1 VLFTADH
8 VLSRITPHQSPG
20 SITPFCG
27 LEHYLGSLEKIRRV
41 EGVSLAL
48 PGHEEAILDLGAR
61 IDAIAAHHARRLN
74 QVLEI
79 CREPR
84 HLVEISKRLFGP
96 KSGYTRILALE
107 EAGAHVE
114 YLFQRGQLRIANLEE
129 LSRESNPVI
138 FYECR
143 RGATP

>member
-1 VLFTADH
+1 
-8 VLSRITPHQSPG
+8 
-20 SITPFCG
+20 
-27 LEHYLGSLEKIRRV
+27 
-41 EGVSLAL
+41 
-48 PGHEEAILDLGAR
+48 
-61 IDAIAAHHARRLN
+61 
-74 QVLEI
+74 
-79 CREPR
+79 
-84 HLVEISKRLFGP
+84 VEISKRLFGP